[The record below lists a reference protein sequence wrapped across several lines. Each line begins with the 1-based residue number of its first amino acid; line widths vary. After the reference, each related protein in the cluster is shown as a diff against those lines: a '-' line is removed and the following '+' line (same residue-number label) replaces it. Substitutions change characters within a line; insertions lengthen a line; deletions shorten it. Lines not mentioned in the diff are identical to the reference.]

1 MEGFLC
7 AKVNVGEV
15 NKTDVLEI
23 FNVWM
28 QKCVNIVDAIG
39 KLYAKDKDWLVAPLC
54 CFCSNEL

>member
-39 KLYAKDKDWLVAPLC
+39 KLYAKRQRLTSGSPMLLL
-54 CFCSNEL
+54 F